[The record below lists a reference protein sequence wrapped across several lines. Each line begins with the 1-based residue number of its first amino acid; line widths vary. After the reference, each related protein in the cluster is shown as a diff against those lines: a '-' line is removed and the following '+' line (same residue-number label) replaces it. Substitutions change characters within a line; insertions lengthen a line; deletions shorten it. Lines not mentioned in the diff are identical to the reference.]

1 MFPNILSLY
10 LVECTGV
17 ETKMYFTLRDVDA
30 DHDSL
35 SVELKDKI
43 KNRTGRSVAT
53 SKDQSRENEK

>member
-1 MFPNILSLY
+1 
-10 LVECTGV
+10 
-17 ETKMYFTLRDVDA
+17 MYFTLRDVDA

-35 SVELKDKI
+35 SVELKDEI